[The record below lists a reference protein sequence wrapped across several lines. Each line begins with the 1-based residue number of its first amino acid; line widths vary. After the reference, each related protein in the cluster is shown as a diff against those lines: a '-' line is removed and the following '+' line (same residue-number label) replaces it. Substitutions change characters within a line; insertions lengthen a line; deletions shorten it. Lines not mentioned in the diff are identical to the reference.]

1 MLVRLGVVACL
12 FWLHFAYATTLKII
26 NIVPFGSSSVKI
38 LFNQEV
44 KKFKEVSLKNFKSY
58 LELEAILTIPKKHYQ
73 FSKQSSITIAQFSPK
88 LARVVISHAP
98 KMTYEVKILKD
109 KLYVSIVEKKPLV
122 RHQMAPKPPKHHA
135 LKHPTPKPAPK
146 SIKKEAKEKT
156 PIKHAHSKHAHSP
169 LNERSAKKEIPKKE
183 IPKKEILKKEILK
196 KEILKKEIPKKEIL
210 KKEIPKKE
218 ILKKEIPK
226 KEIPKKEILKK
237 EILKKEILKKE
248 ILKKEIPKKEIL
260 KKEIPKKEI
269 LKKEIPKKEI
279 PKKEILKKEIPKKEI
294 LKKEILKKEILKKEI
309 PKKEIL
315 KKEIPKKEAENESK
329 NQVFIAEKN
338 DTFIKTKRKKHK
350 KIVLDAGHGGKD
362 CGAMSANLVCEKDI
376 VLEVVKFLHKELKKR
391 GYSVLLTRDKDIYID
406 LVGRTELANRKSADL
421 FISVHANS
429 IPKHSTSNAHG
440 IETYFLSTAR
450 SERARKVAEQENKDD
465 VNLMDYFS
473 KSLLLNSLNT
483 QRLIV
488 SNKLAIDVQYGMLQ
502 SIRKNYPD
510 VVDGGVREGP
520 FWVLAGALMPSI
532 LIEIGYNSH
541 AIESKRIQSK
551 PYQKILAKG
560 IADGIDSFFS
570 KND

>member
-12 FWLHFAYATTLKII
+12 LWLHFACATTLKIT
-26 NIVPFGSSSVKI
+26 NIVPFGSSSVRI
-38 LFNQEV
+38 VFNQEV
-44 KKFKEVSLKNFKSY
+44 KKFKEVPLKNFKSY
-58 LELEAILTIPKKHYQ
+58 LELEAVLTIPKKHYQ
-73 FSKQSSITIAQFSPK
+73 FSKQSFITIAQFSPK
-88 LARVVISHAP
+88 LVRVVIGYAP
-98 KMTYEVKILKD
+98 KMTYEIKTLKD
-109 KLYVSIVEKKPLV
+109 KLYVSIVEKKPLI
-122 RHQMAPKPPKHHA
+122 RHQMVLKPPKHHA
-135 LKHPTPKPAPK
+135 LKHHALKHQTPKPAPK
-146 SIKKEAKEKT
+146 SIKKETKEKT
-156 PIKHAHSKHAHSP
+156 PIKHARSKHAHSP

-183 IPKKEILKKEILK
+183 
-196 KEILKKEIPKKEIL
+196 
-210 KKEIPKKE
+210 
-218 ILKKEIPK
+218 
-226 KEIPKKEILKK
+226 
-237 EILKKEILKKE
+237 
-248 ILKKEIPKKEIL
+248 
-260 KKEIPKKEI
+260 
-269 LKKEIPKKEI
+269 
-279 PKKEILKKEIPKKEI
+279 
-294 LKKEILKKEILKKEI
+294 
-309 PKKEIL
+309 
-315 KKEIPKKEAENESK
+315 AENESK
-329 NQVFIAEKN
+329 NPIFIAEKN

-406 LVGRTELANRKSADL
+406 LVARTELANRKSADL

-502 SIRKNYPD
+502 SVRKNYPD

>member
-44 KKFKEVSLKNFKSY
+44 KKFKEVPLKNFKSY

-73 FSKQSSITIAQFSPK
+73 FSKQSFITIAQFSPK
-88 LARVVISHAP
+88 LARVVIGYAP

-109 KLYVSIVEKKPLV
+109 KLYVSIVEKKPLI
-122 RHQMAPKPPKHHA
+122 RHQMALKPPKHHA
-135 LKHPTPKPAPK
+135 LKHQTPKPTPKP
-146 SIKKEAKEKT
+146 IKKEAKKSKETKKKT

-183 IPKKEILKKEILK
+183 
-196 KEILKKEIPKKEIL
+196 
-210 KKEIPKKE
+210 
-218 ILKKEIPK
+218 
-226 KEIPKKEILKK
+226 
-237 EILKKEILKKE
+237 
-248 ILKKEIPKKEIL
+248 
-260 KKEIPKKEI
+260 
-269 LKKEIPKKEI
+269 
-279 PKKEILKKEIPKKEI
+279 
-294 LKKEILKKEILKKEI
+294 
-309 PKKEIL
+309 
-315 KKEIPKKEAENESK
+315 AENESK
-329 NQVFIAEKN
+329 NPIFIAEKN
-338 DTFIKTKRKKHK
+338 DTFIKTKHKKHK

-406 LVGRTELANRKSADL
+406 LVARTELANKKSADL

-502 SIRKNYPD
+502 SVRKNYPD

>member
-12 FWLHFAYATTLKII
+12 FWLHYAYATTLKIT
-26 NIVPFGSSSVKI
+26 NIVPFGSSSVKMV
-38 LFNQEV
+38 FNQEV

-73 FSKQSSITIAQFSPK
+73 FSKQSFITIAQFSPK
-88 LARVVISHAP
+88 LARVVIGYAP

-109 KLYVSIVEKKPLV
+109 KLYVSIVEKKPLI
-122 RHQMAPKPPKHHA
+122 RHQMVLKPPKHHA
-135 LKHPTPKPAPK
+135 LKHTTPKPAPK
-146 SIKKEAKEKT
+146 PIKKEAKKSQEAKEKT
-156 PIKHAHSKHAHSP
+156 PIKHARSKHAHSP
-169 LNERSAKKEIPKKE
+169 LNERSA
-183 IPKKEILKKEILK
+183 
-196 KEILKKEIPKKEIL
+196 
-210 KKEIPKKE
+210 
-218 ILKKEIPK
+218 
-226 KEIPKKEILKK
+226 
-237 EILKKEILKKE
+237 
-248 ILKKEIPKKEIL
+248 
-260 KKEIPKKEI
+260 
-269 LKKEIPKKEI
+269 
-279 PKKEILKKEIPKKEI
+279 
-294 LKKEILKKEILKKEI
+294 
-309 PKKEIL
+309 

-406 LVGRTELANRKSADL
+406 LVARTELANKKSADL

-429 IPKHSTSNAHG
+429 IPKRSTSNAHG

-502 SIRKNYPD
+502 SVRKNYPD

>member
-38 LFNQEV
+38 SFNQEI

-88 LARVVISHAP
+88 LARVVISHAS

-109 KLYVSIVEKKPLV
+109 KLYVSIVEKKPLS
-122 RHQMAPKPPKHHA
+122 RHQMAPKPPKHQTPKHHA

-146 SIKKEAKEKT
+146 SIKKEAKEIKEKT
-156 PIKHAHSKHAHSP
+156 PIKHARSKHVHSQW
-169 LNERSAKKEIPKKE
+169 NERSAKKEIPKKE
-183 IPKKEILKKEILK
+183 IPKKE
-196 KEILKKEIPKKEIL
+196 
-210 KKEIPKKE
+210 
-218 ILKKEIPK
+218 
-226 KEIPKKEILKK
+226 
-237 EILKKEILKKE
+237 
-248 ILKKEIPKKEIL
+248 
-260 KKEIPKKEI
+260 
-269 LKKEIPKKEI
+269 
-279 PKKEILKKEIPKKEI
+279 
-294 LKKEILKKEILKKEI
+294 
-309 PKKEIL
+309 
-315 KKEIPKKEAENESK
+315 AENEGK

-338 DTFIKTKRKKHK
+338 DAFIKNKHKKHK

-406 LVGRTELANRKSADL
+406 LVARTELANKKSADL

-429 IPKHSTSNAHG
+429 IPKRSTSNAHG

-450 SERARKVAEQENKDD
+450 SERARKVAEQENKDN

>member
-12 FWLHFAYATTLKII
+12 FWLHFAYATTLKIT

-38 LFNQEV
+38 SFNQEI

-109 KLYVSIVEKKPLV
+109 KLYVSIVEKKPLT
-122 RHQMAPKPPKHHA
+122 RHQMAPKPPKHRT

-146 SIKKEAKEKT
+146 SIKKEAKEIKEKT
-156 PIKHAHSKHAHSP
+156 PTKHARSKHAHSP
-169 LNERSAKKEIPKKE
+169 LNERNA
-183 IPKKEILKKEILK
+183 
-196 KEILKKEIPKKEIL
+196 
-210 KKEIPKKE
+210 
-218 ILKKEIPK
+218 
-226 KEIPKKEILKK
+226 
-237 EILKKEILKKE
+237 
-248 ILKKEIPKKEIL
+248 
-260 KKEIPKKEI
+260 
-269 LKKEIPKKEI
+269 
-279 PKKEILKKEIPKKEI
+279 
-294 LKKEILKKEILKKEI
+294 
-309 PKKEIL
+309 

-362 CGAMSANLVCEKDI
+362 CGAMSANSVCEKDI

-406 LVGRTELANRKSADL
+406 LVARTELANKKSADL

-429 IPKHSTSNAHG
+429 IPKRSTSNAHG

>member
-12 FWLHFAYATTLKII
+12 LWLHFACATTLKIT

-122 RHQMAPKPPKHHA
+122 RHQMAPKPPKHQA
-135 LKHPTPKPAPK
+135 PKPTPKP
-146 SIKKEAKEKT
+146 IKKETKEIKETKEKT
-156 PIKHAHSKHAHSP
+156 LTKHAYSKHAHSP
-169 LNERSAKKEIPKKE
+169 LNERSA
-183 IPKKEILKKEILK
+183 
-196 KEILKKEIPKKEIL
+196 
-210 KKEIPKKE
+210 
-218 ILKKEIPK
+218 
-226 KEIPKKEILKK
+226 
-237 EILKKEILKKE
+237 
-248 ILKKEIPKKEIL
+248 
-260 KKEIPKKEI
+260 
-269 LKKEIPKKEI
+269 
-279 PKKEILKKEIPKKEI
+279 
-294 LKKEILKKEILKKEI
+294 
-309 PKKEIL
+309 

-338 DTFIKTKRKKHK
+338 DAFSKTKRKKHK

-376 VLEVVKFLHKELKKR
+376 VLEVVKFLYKELKKR

-406 LVGRTELANRKSADL
+406 LVARTELANKKSADL

-429 IPKHSTSNAHG
+429 IPKRSTSNAHG

>member
-12 FWLHFAYATTLKII
+12 FWLHFAYATTLKIT

-38 LFNQEV
+38 LFNQEI
-44 KKFKEVSLKNFKSY
+44 KKFKEVPLKNFKSY
-58 LELEAILTIPKKHYQ
+58 LELEAVLTIPKKHYQ

-88 LARVVISHAP
+88 LARVVIGYAP
-98 KMTYEVKILKD
+98 KMTYEIKILKD
-109 KLYVSIVEKKPLV
+109 KLYISIVEKKPLI
-122 RHQMAPKPPKHHA
+122 RHQIAPKPPKHHA
-135 LKHPTPKPAPK
+135 LKHQTPKPALKP
-146 SIKKEAKEKT
+146 IKKEAKEVKEKT
-156 PIKHAHSKHAHSP
+156 PTKHVHSKHAHSP
-169 LNERSAKKEIPKKE
+169 LNERNA
-183 IPKKEILKKEILK
+183 
-196 KEILKKEIPKKEIL
+196 
-210 KKEIPKKE
+210 
-218 ILKKEIPK
+218 
-226 KEIPKKEILKK
+226 
-237 EILKKEILKKE
+237 
-248 ILKKEIPKKEIL
+248 
-260 KKEIPKKEI
+260 
-269 LKKEIPKKEI
+269 
-279 PKKEILKKEIPKKEI
+279 
-294 LKKEILKKEILKKEI
+294 
-309 PKKEIL
+309 
-315 KKEIPKKEAENESK
+315 KKEIPKKEAENENK
-329 NQVFIAEKN
+329 NSIFIAEKN

-406 LVGRTELANRKSADL
+406 LVARTELANKKSADL

>member
-12 FWLHFAYATTLKII
+12 LWLHFACATTLKIT
-26 NIVPFGSSSVKI
+26 NIVPFGSSSVKMV
-38 LFNQEV
+38 FNQEI

-58 LELEAILTIPKKHYQ
+58 LELEAVLTIPKKHYQ
-73 FSKQSSITIAQFSPK
+73 FSKQSFITIAQFSPK
-88 LARVVISHAP
+88 LARVVIGYAP
-98 KMTYEVKILKD
+98 KMTYEIKILKD
-109 KLYVSIVEKKPLV
+109 KLYVSIVEKKPLI
-122 RHQMAPKPPKHHA
+122 RHQMVLKPPKHHA
-135 LKHPTPKPAPK
+135 LKHITPKPTPKP
-146 SIKKEAKEKT
+146 IKKEAKKSKDTKEKT
-156 PIKHAHSKHAHSP
+156 PIKHARSKHAHSP
-169 LNERSAKKEIPKKE
+169 LNERSA
-183 IPKKEILKKEILK
+183 
-196 KEILKKEIPKKEIL
+196 
-210 KKEIPKKE
+210 
-218 ILKKEIPK
+218 
-226 KEIPKKEILKK
+226 
-237 EILKKEILKKE
+237 
-248 ILKKEIPKKEIL
+248 
-260 KKEIPKKEI
+260 
-269 LKKEIPKKEI
+269 
-279 PKKEILKKEIPKKEI
+279 
-294 LKKEILKKEILKKEI
+294 
-309 PKKEIL
+309 

-338 DTFIKTKRKKHK
+338 DTLIKTKRKKHK

-406 LVGRTELANRKSADL
+406 LVARTELANKKSADL

-541 AIESKRIQSK
+541 AIESRRIQSK

>member
-12 FWLHFAYATTLKII
+12 FWLHYAYATTLKIT
-26 NIVPFGSSSVKI
+26 NIVPFGSSSVKMV
-38 LFNQEV
+38 FNQEV

-73 FSKQSSITIAQFSPK
+73 FSKQSFITIAQFSPK
-88 LARVVISHAP
+88 LARVVIGYAP

-109 KLYVSIVEKKPLV
+109 KLYVSIVEKKPLI
-122 RHQMAPKPPKHHA
+122 RHQMVLKPPKHHA
-135 LKHPTPKPAPK
+135 LKHQTPKPTPKP
-146 SIKKEAKEKT
+146 IKKEAKKTKEKT
-156 PIKHAHSKHAHSP
+156 PTKHAHSKHAHSP

-183 IPKKEILKKEILK
+183 IPKKEI
-196 KEILKKEIPKKEIL
+196 
-210 KKEIPKKE
+210 
-218 ILKKEIPK
+218 PK
-226 KEIPKKEILKK
+226 KEIP
-237 EILKKEILKKE
+237 
-248 ILKKEIPKKEIL
+248 
-260 KKEIPKKEI
+260 
-269 LKKEIPKKEI
+269 
-279 PKKEILKKEIPKKEI
+279 
-294 LKKEILKKEILKKEI
+294 
-309 PKKEIL
+309 

-329 NQVFIAEKN
+329 NQIFIAEKN
-338 DTFIKTKRKKHK
+338 DTWIKTKRKKHK

-362 CGAMSANLVCEKDI
+362 CGAMSTNLVCEKDI

-406 LVGRTELANRKSADL
+406 LVARTELANKKGADL

-429 IPKHSTSNAHG
+429 IPKRSTSNAHG

-473 KSLLLNSLNT
+473 KSLFLNSLNT

-502 SIRKNYPD
+502 SVRKNYPD

>member
-1 MLVRLGVVACL
+1 M
-12 FWLHFAYATTLKII
+12 HFACATTLKII

-38 LFNQEV
+38 SFNQEI

-109 KLYVSIVEKKPLV
+109 KLYVSIVEKKPLI
-122 RHQMAPKPPKHHA
+122 RHQMAPKPPKHRTLKHQTPHHA
-135 LKHPTPKPAPK
+135 LKHQTPKPAPK
-146 SIKKEAKEKT
+146 SIKKEVKEVKEKT
-156 PIKHAHSKHAHSP
+156 PTKHAHSKHTHSQW
-169 LNERSAKKEIPKKE
+169 NERSAKKEIPKKE
-183 IPKKEILKKEILK
+183 IPKKE
-196 KEILKKEIPKKEIL
+196 
-210 KKEIPKKE
+210 
-218 ILKKEIPK
+218 
-226 KEIPKKEILKK
+226 
-237 EILKKEILKKE
+237 
-248 ILKKEIPKKEIL
+248 
-260 KKEIPKKEI
+260 
-269 LKKEIPKKEI
+269 
-279 PKKEILKKEIPKKEI
+279 
-294 LKKEILKKEILKKEI
+294 
-309 PKKEIL
+309 
-315 KKEIPKKEAENESK
+315 AENEGK

-338 DTFIKTKRKKHK
+338 DAFIKNKRKKHK

-406 LVGRTELANRKSADL
+406 LVARTELANKKSADL

-429 IPKHSTSNAHG
+429 IPKRSTSNAHG

>member
-38 LFNQEV
+38 SFNQEI

-109 KLYVSIVEKKPLV
+109 KLYVSIVEKKPLT
-122 RHQMAPKPPKHHA
+122 RHQMVPKPPKHRT

-146 SIKKEAKEKT
+146 SIKKEAKEIKEKT
-156 PIKHAHSKHAHSP
+156 PTKHARSRHTHSQ
-169 LNERSAKKEIPKKE
+169 LNERSTKKEIPKKE
-183 IPKKEILKKEILK
+183 IPKKEI
-196 KEILKKEIPKKEIL
+196 P
-210 KKEIPKKE
+210 
-218 ILKKEIPK
+218 
-226 KEIPKKEILKK
+226 
-237 EILKKEILKKE
+237 
-248 ILKKEIPKKEIL
+248 
-260 KKEIPKKEI
+260 
-269 LKKEIPKKEI
+269 
-279 PKKEILKKEIPKKEI
+279 
-294 LKKEILKKEILKKEI
+294 
-309 PKKEIL
+309 

-338 DTFIKTKRKKHK
+338 DSFIKTKRKKHK

-406 LVGRTELANRKSADL
+406 LVARTELANKKSADL

-429 IPKHSTSNAHG
+429 IPKRSTSNAHG

-450 SERARKVAEQENKDD
+450 SERARKVAEQENKDN

-502 SIRKNYPD
+502 SVRKNYPD

-541 AIESKRIQSK
+541 VIESKRIQSK

>member
-98 KMTYEVKILKD
+98 KMTYEIKILKD

-135 LKHPTPKPAPK
+135 LKHQTPKPAPK

-156 PIKHAHSKHAHSP
+156 LIKHAHSKHAHSP

-183 IPKKEILKKEILK
+183 IPKKE
-196 KEILKKEIPKKEIL
+196 
-210 KKEIPKKE
+210 
-218 ILKKEIPK
+218 
-226 KEIPKKEILKK
+226 
-237 EILKKEILKKE
+237 
-248 ILKKEIPKKEIL
+248 
-260 KKEIPKKEI
+260 
-269 LKKEIPKKEI
+269 
-279 PKKEILKKEIPKKEI
+279 
-294 LKKEILKKEILKKEI
+294 
-309 PKKEIL
+309 
-315 KKEIPKKEAENESK
+315 AENESK

-338 DTFIKTKRKKHK
+338 DAFSKTKRKKHK

-406 LVGRTELANRKSADL
+406 LVGRTELANKKSADL

-429 IPKHSTSNAHG
+429 IPKRSTSNAHG

>member
-38 LFNQEV
+38 LFNQEI
-44 KKFKEVSLKNFKSY
+44 KKFKEVPLKNFKSY
-58 LELEAILTIPKKHYQ
+58 LELEAVLTIPKKHYQ
-73 FSKQSSITIAQFSPK
+73 FSKQSFITIAQFSPK
-88 LARVVISHAP
+88 LVRVVIGYAP
-98 KMTYEVKILKD
+98 KMTYEIKILKD
-109 KLYVSIVEKKPLV
+109 KLYISIVEKKPLI
-122 RHQMAPKPPKHHA
+122 RHQMTPKPPKHHA
-135 LKHPTPKPAPK
+135 LKHTTPKPTPKP
-146 SIKKEAKEKT
+146 IKKEAKEKT

-183 IPKKEILKKEILK
+183 IPKKEI
-196 KEILKKEIPKKEIL
+196 P
-210 KKEIPKKE
+210 
-218 ILKKEIPK
+218 
-226 KEIPKKEILKK
+226 
-237 EILKKEILKKE
+237 
-248 ILKKEIPKKEIL
+248 
-260 KKEIPKKEI
+260 
-269 LKKEIPKKEI
+269 
-279 PKKEILKKEIPKKEI
+279 
-294 LKKEILKKEILKKEI
+294 
-309 PKKEIL
+309 

-338 DTFIKTKRKKHK
+338 DTSIKTKRKKHK

-406 LVGRTELANRKSADL
+406 LVGRTELANKKGADL

-502 SIRKNYPD
+502 SVRKNYPD

>member
-38 LFNQEV
+38 SFNQEI

-109 KLYVSIVEKKPLV
+109 KLYVSIVEKKPLTK
-122 RHQMAPKPPKHHA
+122 HQMVPKPPKHHV

-146 SIKKEAKEKT
+146 SIKKEAKEIKEKT
-156 PIKHAHSKHAHSP
+156 PTKHARSKHTHSQ
-169 LNERSAKKEIPKKE
+169 LNERSAKKEIPKKG
-183 IPKKEILKKEILK
+183 
-196 KEILKKEIPKKEIL
+196 
-210 KKEIPKKE
+210 
-218 ILKKEIPK
+218 
-226 KEIPKKEILKK
+226 
-237 EILKKEILKKE
+237 
-248 ILKKEIPKKEIL
+248 
-260 KKEIPKKEI
+260 
-269 LKKEIPKKEI
+269 
-279 PKKEILKKEIPKKEI
+279 
-294 LKKEILKKEILKKEI
+294 
-309 PKKEIL
+309 
-315 KKEIPKKEAENESK
+315 AENEGK

-338 DTFIKTKRKKHK
+338 DAFIKNKRKKHK

-406 LVGRTELANRKSADL
+406 LVARTELANKKSADL

-429 IPKHSTSNAHG
+429 IPKRSTSNAHG

-450 SERARKVAEQENKDD
+450 SERARKVAEQENKDN

>member
-12 FWLHFAYATTLKII
+12 FWLHFAYATTLKIT

-38 LFNQEV
+38 LFNQEI
-44 KKFKEVSLKNFKSY
+44 KKFKEVPLKNFKSY
-58 LELEAILTIPKKHYQ
+58 LELEAVLTIPKKHYQ
-73 FSKQSSITIAQFSPK
+73 FSKQSFITIAQFSPK
-88 LARVVISHAP
+88 LARVVIGYAP
-98 KMTYEVKILKD
+98 KMTYEIKILKD
-109 KLYVSIVEKKPLV
+109 KLYVSIVEKKPLA
-122 RHQMAPKPPKHHA
+122 RHQMVLKPPKHHA
-135 LKHPTPKPAPK
+135 LKHTTPKPTPKP
-146 SIKKEAKEKT
+146 IKKEAKKSKETKEKT
-156 PIKHAHSKHAHSP
+156 PTKHARSKHAHSP
-169 LNERSAKKEIPKKE
+169 LNERSAKKEIP
-183 IPKKEILKKEILK
+183 
-196 KEILKKEIPKKEIL
+196 
-210 KKEIPKKE
+210 
-218 ILKKEIPK
+218 
-226 KEIPKKEILKK
+226 
-237 EILKKEILKKE
+237 
-248 ILKKEIPKKEIL
+248 
-260 KKEIPKKEI
+260 
-269 LKKEIPKKEI
+269 
-279 PKKEILKKEIPKKEI
+279 
-294 LKKEILKKEILKKEI
+294 
-309 PKKEIL
+309 

-391 GYSVLLTRDKDIYID
+391 GYSVLLTRDKDVYID
-406 LVGRTELANRKSADL
+406 LVARTELANRKSADL

-502 SIRKNYPD
+502 SVRKNYPD

>member
-38 LFNQEV
+38 SFNQEI

-73 FSKQSSITIAQFSPK
+73 FSKQSSITIAQFNPK

-109 KLYVSIVEKKPLV
+109 KLYVSIVEKKPLT

-146 SIKKEAKEKT
+146 SIKKEAKEIKEKT
-156 PIKHAHSKHAHSP
+156 PTKHARSKHTHSQ
-169 LNERSAKKEIPKKE
+169 LNERSA
-183 IPKKEILKKEILK
+183 
-196 KEILKKEIPKKEIL
+196 
-210 KKEIPKKE
+210 
-218 ILKKEIPK
+218 
-226 KEIPKKEILKK
+226 
-237 EILKKEILKKE
+237 
-248 ILKKEIPKKEIL
+248 
-260 KKEIPKKEI
+260 
-269 LKKEIPKKEI
+269 
-279 PKKEILKKEIPKKEI
+279 
-294 LKKEILKKEILKKEI
+294 
-309 PKKEIL
+309 

-406 LVGRTELANRKSADL
+406 LVARTELANKKSADL

-429 IPKHSTSNAHG
+429 IPKRSISNAHG

-450 SERARKVAEQENKDD
+450 SERARKVAEQENKDN

>member
-1 MLVRLGVVACL
+1 M
-12 FWLHFAYATTLKII
+12 HFAYATTLKII

-73 FSKQSSITIAQFSPK
+73 FSKQSSITIAQFSPR
-88 LARVVISHAP
+88 LARVVISHTP
-98 KMTYEVKILKD
+98 KMTYEVKVLKD
-109 KLYVSIVEKKPLV
+109 KLYVSIVEKKPLI
-122 RHQMAPKPPKHHA
+122 RHQMAPKTPKHHA

-156 PIKHAHSKHAHSP
+156 PTKHVRSKHAHSP
-169 LNERSAKKEIPKKE
+169 LNERSAKKEI
-183 IPKKEILKKEILK
+183 L
-196 KEILKKEIPKKEIL
+196 
-210 KKEIPKKE
+210 
-218 ILKKEIPK
+218 
-226 KEIPKKEILKK
+226 
-237 EILKKEILKKE
+237 
-248 ILKKEIPKKEIL
+248 
-260 KKEIPKKEI
+260 
-269 LKKEIPKKEI
+269 
-279 PKKEILKKEIPKKEI
+279 
-294 LKKEILKKEILKKEI
+294 
-309 PKKEIL
+309 
-315 KKEIPKKEAENESK
+315 KKEAENESK

-338 DTFIKTKRKKHK
+338 DAFIKTKHKKHK

-362 CGAMSANLVCEKDI
+362 CGAMSTNLVCEKDI

-406 LVGRTELANRKSADL
+406 LVARTELANRKSADL

>member
-12 FWLHFAYATTLKII
+12 FWLHYAYATTLKIT

-44 KKFKEVSLKNFKSY
+44 KKFKEVPLKNFKSY
-58 LELEAILTIPKKHYQ
+58 LELEAVLTIPKKHYQ
-73 FSKQSSITIAQFSPK
+73 FSKQSFITIAQFSPK
-88 LARVVISHAP
+88 LARVVIGYDP
-98 KMTYEVKILKD
+98 KMTYEIKILKN
-109 KLYVSIVEKKPLV
+109 KLYVSIMEKKPLI
-122 RHQMAPKPPKHHA
+122 RHQITPKPPKHHA
-135 LKHPTPKPAPK
+135 LKHTTPKPAPK
-146 SIKKEAKEKT
+146 PIKKEAKKSKDTKEKT
-156 PIKHAHSKHAHSP
+156 PTKHARSKHAHSP

-183 IPKKEILKKEILK
+183 IPKKEI
-196 KEILKKEIPKKEIL
+196 P
-210 KKEIPKKE
+210 
-218 ILKKEIPK
+218 KKEIPK
-226 KEIPKKEILKK
+226 KEIP
-237 EILKKEILKKE
+237 
-248 ILKKEIPKKEIL
+248 
-260 KKEIPKKEI
+260 
-269 LKKEIPKKEI
+269 
-279 PKKEILKKEIPKKEI
+279 
-294 LKKEILKKEILKKEI
+294 
-309 PKKEIL
+309 

-329 NQVFIAEKN
+329 NQIFIAEKN
-338 DTFIKTKRKKHK
+338 DTWIKTKRKKHK

-406 LVGRTELANRKSADL
+406 LVARTELANKKSADL

-473 KSLLLNSLNT
+473 KSLFLNSLNT

-502 SIRKNYPD
+502 SVRKNYPD

>member
-1 MLVRLGVVACL
+1 M
-12 FWLHFAYATTLKII
+12 HFAYATTLKII

-38 LFNQEV
+38 SFNQEI

-98 KMTYEVKILKD
+98 KMIYEVKILKD
-109 KLYVSIVEKKPLV
+109 KLYVSIVEKKPLS

-146 SIKKEAKEKT
+146 SIKKEAKEVKEKT
-156 PIKHAHSKHAHSP
+156 PTKHARSKHAHSQ
-169 LNERSAKKEIPKKE
+169 LNERSA
-183 IPKKEILKKEILK
+183 
-196 KEILKKEIPKKEIL
+196 
-210 KKEIPKKE
+210 
-218 ILKKEIPK
+218 
-226 KEIPKKEILKK
+226 
-237 EILKKEILKKE
+237 
-248 ILKKEIPKKEIL
+248 
-260 KKEIPKKEI
+260 
-269 LKKEIPKKEI
+269 
-279 PKKEILKKEIPKKEI
+279 
-294 LKKEILKKEILKKEI
+294 
-309 PKKEIL
+309 

-338 DTFIKTKRKKHK
+338 DAFIKTKRKKHK

-391 GYSVLLTRDKDIYID
+391 GYSVLLTRDKDIYVD
-406 LVGRTELANRKSADL
+406 LVARTELANKKSADL

-429 IPKHSTSNAHG
+429 IPKRSTSNAHG

-450 SERARKVAEQENKDD
+450 SERARKVAEQENKDN

-502 SIRKNYPD
+502 SVRKNYPD

>member
-12 FWLHFAYATTLKII
+12 FWLHFAYATTLKIT

-38 LFNQEV
+38 LFNQEI
-44 KKFKEVSLKNFKSY
+44 KKFKEVPLKNFKSY
-58 LELEAILTIPKKHYQ
+58 LELEAVLTIPKKHYQ
-73 FSKQSSITIAQFSPK
+73 FSKQSFITIVQFSPK

-122 RHQMAPKPPKHHA
+122 RHQMASKPPKHHV
-135 LKHPTPKPAPK
+135 LKHQAPKTTPKP
-146 SIKKEAKEKT
+146 IKKETKEKT
-156 PIKHAHSKHAHSP
+156 PTKHARSKHVHSP
-169 LNERSAKKEIPKKE
+169 LNERSA
-183 IPKKEILKKEILK
+183 
-196 KEILKKEIPKKEIL
+196 
-210 KKEIPKKE
+210 
-218 ILKKEIPK
+218 
-226 KEIPKKEILKK
+226 
-237 EILKKEILKKE
+237 
-248 ILKKEIPKKEIL
+248 
-260 KKEIPKKEI
+260 
-269 LKKEIPKKEI
+269 
-279 PKKEILKKEIPKKEI
+279 
-294 LKKEILKKEILKKEI
+294 
-309 PKKEIL
+309 

-338 DTFIKTKRKKHK
+338 DTLIKTKHKKHK

-391 GYSVLLTRDKDIYID
+391 DYSVLLTRDKDIYID
-406 LVGRTELANRKSADL
+406 LVARTELANRKSADL

>member
-12 FWLHFAYATTLKII
+12 FWLHFAYATTLKIT
-26 NIVPFGSSSVKI
+26 NIVPFGSSSVKMV
-38 LFNQEV
+38 FNQEI
-44 KKFKEVSLKNFKSY
+44 KKFKEVPLKNFKSY

-73 FSKQSSITIAQFSPK
+73 FSKQSFITIAQFSPK
-88 LARVVISHAP
+88 LVRVVIGYAP
-98 KMTYEVKILKD
+98 KMTYEIKILKN
-109 KLYVSIVEKKPLV
+109 KLYVSIVEKKPLI
-122 RHQMAPKPPKHHA
+122 RHQMTPKPPKHHA
-135 LKHPTPKPAPK
+135 LKHTTPKPAPK
-146 SIKKEAKEKT
+146 PIKKETKKSKEAKEKT
-156 PIKHAHSKHAHSP
+156 PTKHAHSKHAHSP
-169 LNERSAKKEIPKKE
+169 LNERNA
-183 IPKKEILKKEILK
+183 
-196 KEILKKEIPKKEIL
+196 
-210 KKEIPKKE
+210 
-218 ILKKEIPK
+218 
-226 KEIPKKEILKK
+226 
-237 EILKKEILKKE
+237 
-248 ILKKEIPKKEIL
+248 
-260 KKEIPKKEI
+260 
-269 LKKEIPKKEI
+269 
-279 PKKEILKKEIPKKEI
+279 
-294 LKKEILKKEILKKEI
+294 
-309 PKKEIL
+309 

-391 GYSVLLTRDKDIYID
+391 DYSVLLTRDKDIYID
-406 LVGRTELANRKSADL
+406 LVARTELANKKGADL

-429 IPKHSTSNAHG
+429 IPKRSTSNAHG

-450 SERARKVAEQENKDD
+450 SERARKVAEQENKDN

-473 KSLLLNSLNT
+473 KSLFLNSLNT

-502 SIRKNYPD
+502 SVRKNYPD

>member
-1 MLVRLGVVACL
+1 M
-12 FWLHFAYATTLKII
+12 HFAYATTLKIT

-109 KLYVSIVEKKPLV
+109 KLYVSIVEKKPLS
-122 RHQMAPKPPKHHA
+122 RHQMVPKPPKHHA

-146 SIKKEAKEKT
+146 SIKKEAKEAKEKT
-156 PIKHAHSKHAHSP
+156 PTKHARSKHTHSQ
-169 LNERSAKKEIPKKE
+169 LNERSA
-183 IPKKEILKKEILK
+183 
-196 KEILKKEIPKKEIL
+196 
-210 KKEIPKKE
+210 
-218 ILKKEIPK
+218 
-226 KEIPKKEILKK
+226 
-237 EILKKEILKKE
+237 
-248 ILKKEIPKKEIL
+248 
-260 KKEIPKKEI
+260 
-269 LKKEIPKKEI
+269 
-279 PKKEILKKEIPKKEI
+279 
-294 LKKEILKKEILKKEI
+294 
-309 PKKEIL
+309 

-338 DTFIKTKRKKHK
+338 DAFIKTKRKKHK

-406 LVGRTELANRKSADL
+406 LVARTELANKKSADL

-429 IPKHSTSNAHG
+429 IPKRSTSNAHG

-450 SERARKVAEQENKDD
+450 SERARKVAEQENKDN

-502 SIRKNYPD
+502 SVRKNYPD

>member
-1 MLVRLGVVACL
+1 M
-12 FWLHFAYATTLKII
+12 HFAYATTLKII

-44 KKFKEVSLKNFKSY
+44 KKFKEVPLKNFKSY
-58 LELEAILTIPKKHYQ
+58 LELEAVLTIPKKHYQ
-73 FSKQSSITIAQFSPK
+73 FSKQSFITIAQFSPK
-88 LARVVISHAP
+88 LARVVIGYAP
-98 KMTYEVKILKD
+98 KMTYEVKILKN
-109 KLYVSIVEKKPLV
+109 KLYVSIVEKKPLI
-122 RHQMAPKPPKHHA
+122 RHQIALKPPKHHA
-135 LKHPTPKPAPK
+135 LKHQTPKPTPKP
-146 SIKKEAKEKT
+146 IKKEIKEKT
-156 PIKHAHSKHAHSP
+156 TKHAHSKPTHSP
-169 LNERSAKKEIPKKE
+169 LNERSA
-183 IPKKEILKKEILK
+183 
-196 KEILKKEIPKKEIL
+196 
-210 KKEIPKKE
+210 
-218 ILKKEIPK
+218 
-226 KEIPKKEILKK
+226 
-237 EILKKEILKKE
+237 
-248 ILKKEIPKKEIL
+248 
-260 KKEIPKKEI
+260 
-269 LKKEIPKKEI
+269 
-279 PKKEILKKEIPKKEI
+279 
-294 LKKEILKKEILKKEI
+294 
-309 PKKEIL
+309 

-391 GYSVLLTRDKDIYID
+391 GYSVLLTRDKDTYID
-406 LVGRTELANRKSADL
+406 LVGRTELANKKGANL

-473 KSLLLNSLNT
+473 KSLFLNSLNT

>member
-1 MLVRLGVVACL
+1 M
-12 FWLHFAYATTLKII
+12 HFAYATTLKIT

-38 LFNQEV
+38 SFNQEV

-73 FSKQSSITIAQFSPK
+73 FSKQSFITIAQFSPK
-88 LARVVISHAP
+88 LVRVVISHAP

-109 KLYVSIVEKKPLV
+109 KLYVSIVEKKPLS

-146 SIKKEAKEKT
+146 SIKKEAKEAKEKT
-156 PIKHAHSKHAHSP
+156 PTKHARSKHAHSQ
-169 LNERSAKKEIPKKE
+169 LNERSA
-183 IPKKEILKKEILK
+183 
-196 KEILKKEIPKKEIL
+196 
-210 KKEIPKKE
+210 
-218 ILKKEIPK
+218 
-226 KEIPKKEILKK
+226 
-237 EILKKEILKKE
+237 
-248 ILKKEIPKKEIL
+248 
-260 KKEIPKKEI
+260 
-269 LKKEIPKKEI
+269 
-279 PKKEILKKEIPKKEI
+279 
-294 LKKEILKKEILKKEI
+294 
-309 PKKEIL
+309 

-406 LVGRTELANRKSADL
+406 LVARTELANKKSADL

-429 IPKHSTSNAHG
+429 IPKRSTSNAHG

-450 SERARKVAEQENKDD
+450 SERARKVAEQENKDN

>member
-12 FWLHFAYATTLKII
+12 FWLHYAYATTLKII
-26 NIVPFGSSSVKI
+26 NIVPFGSSSVKVV
-38 LFNQEV
+38 FNQEI
-44 KKFKEVSLKNFKSY
+44 KKFKEVPLKNFKSY
-58 LELEAILTIPKKHYQ
+58 LELEAVLTIPKKHYQ
-73 FSKQSSITIAQFSPK
+73 FSKQSFITIAQFSPK
-88 LARVVISHAP
+88 LARVVIGYAP
-98 KMTYEVKILKD
+98 KMTYEIKILKD
-109 KLYVSIVEKKPLV
+109 KLYVSIVEKKPLI
-122 RHQMAPKPPKHHA
+122 RHQMVLKPPKHHA
-135 LKHPTPKPAPK
+135 LKHQTPKPTPKP
-146 SIKKEAKEKT
+146 IKKEAKEAKEKT
-156 PIKHAHSKHAHSP
+156 PTKHARSKHTHSP

-183 IPKKEILKKEILK
+183 IPKKEI
-196 KEILKKEIPKKEIL
+196 P
-210 KKEIPKKE
+210 
-218 ILKKEIPK
+218 
-226 KEIPKKEILKK
+226 
-237 EILKKEILKKE
+237 
-248 ILKKEIPKKEIL
+248 
-260 KKEIPKKEI
+260 
-269 LKKEIPKKEI
+269 
-279 PKKEILKKEIPKKEI
+279 
-294 LKKEILKKEILKKEI
+294 
-309 PKKEIL
+309 

-376 VLEVVKFLHKELKKR
+376 VLEVVKFLYKELKKR

-406 LVGRTELANRKSADL
+406 LVARTELANKKSADL

-502 SIRKNYPD
+502 SVRKNYPD

>member
-38 LFNQEV
+38 SFNQEI

-73 FSKQSSITIAQFSPK
+73 FSKQSSITIVQFSPK
-88 LARVVISHAP
+88 LARVVIGYAP

-109 KLYVSIVEKKPLV
+109 KLYVSIMEKKPLAK
-122 RHQMAPKPPKHHA
+122 HQMAPKPPKHHA
-135 LKHPTPKPAPK
+135 LKHPTSKPAPK
-146 SIKKEAKEKT
+146 SIKKEAKEVKEKT
-156 PIKHAHSKHAHSP
+156 PTKHARSKHAHSQ
-169 LNERSAKKEIPKKE
+169 LNERSA
-183 IPKKEILKKEILK
+183 
-196 KEILKKEIPKKEIL
+196 
-210 KKEIPKKE
+210 
-218 ILKKEIPK
+218 
-226 KEIPKKEILKK
+226 
-237 EILKKEILKKE
+237 
-248 ILKKEIPKKEIL
+248 
-260 KKEIPKKEI
+260 
-269 LKKEIPKKEI
+269 
-279 PKKEILKKEIPKKEI
+279 
-294 LKKEILKKEILKKEI
+294 
-309 PKKEIL
+309 

-338 DTFIKTKRKKHK
+338 DASIKTKRKKHK

-406 LVGRTELANRKSADL
+406 LVARTELANKKSADL

-429 IPKHSTSNAHG
+429 IPKRSTSNAHG

-473 KSLLLNSLNT
+473 RSLLLNSLNT
-483 QRLIV
+483 QRLII

>member
-12 FWLHFAYATTLKII
+12 FWLHFACATTLKII

-38 LFNQEV
+38 SFNQEI

-109 KLYVSIVEKKPLV
+109 KLYVSIVEKKPLT
-122 RHQMAPKPPKHHA
+122 RHQMAPKPPKHRTLKHQTPHHA

-156 PIKHAHSKHAHSP
+156 PTKHVYSKHTHSQ
-169 LNERSAKKEIPKKE
+169 LNERSA
-183 IPKKEILKKEILK
+183 
-196 KEILKKEIPKKEIL
+196 
-210 KKEIPKKE
+210 
-218 ILKKEIPK
+218 
-226 KEIPKKEILKK
+226 
-237 EILKKEILKKE
+237 
-248 ILKKEIPKKEIL
+248 
-260 KKEIPKKEI
+260 
-269 LKKEIPKKEI
+269 
-279 PKKEILKKEIPKKEI
+279 
-294 LKKEILKKEILKKEI
+294 
-309 PKKEIL
+309 

-406 LVGRTELANRKSADL
+406 LVARTELANKKSADL

-429 IPKHSTSNAHG
+429 IPKRSTSNAHG

-450 SERARKVAEQENKDD
+450 SERARKVAEQENKDN

>member
-1 MLVRLGVVACL
+1 M
-12 FWLHFAYATTLKII
+12 HFAYATTLKII

-38 LFNQEV
+38 SFNQEI

-58 LELEAILTIPKKHYQ
+58 LELEAILTVPKKHYQ
-73 FSKQSSITIAQFSPK
+73 FSKQSFITIAQFSPK

-109 KLYVSIVEKKPLV
+109 KLYVSIVEKKPLI

-146 SIKKEAKEKT
+146 SIKKEAKEIKEKT
-156 PIKHAHSKHAHSP
+156 PTKHARSKHAHSQ
-169 LNERSAKKEIPKKE
+169 LNERSA
-183 IPKKEILKKEILK
+183 
-196 KEILKKEIPKKEIL
+196 
-210 KKEIPKKE
+210 
-218 ILKKEIPK
+218 
-226 KEIPKKEILKK
+226 
-237 EILKKEILKKE
+237 
-248 ILKKEIPKKEIL
+248 
-260 KKEIPKKEI
+260 
-269 LKKEIPKKEI
+269 
-279 PKKEILKKEIPKKEI
+279 
-294 LKKEILKKEILKKEI
+294 
-309 PKKEIL
+309 

-338 DTFIKTKRKKHK
+338 DAFIKTKRKKHK

-406 LVGRTELANRKSADL
+406 LVARTELANKKSADL

-429 IPKHSTSNAHG
+429 IPKRSTSNAHG

-450 SERARKVAEQENKDD
+450 SERARKVAEQENKDN

>member
-12 FWLHFAYATTLKII
+12 FWLHFACATTLKIT

-38 LFNQEV
+38 LFNQEI

-58 LELEAILTIPKKHYQ
+58 LELEAVLTIPKKHYQ
-73 FSKQSSITIAQFSPK
+73 FSKQSFITIAQFSPK
-88 LARVVISHAP
+88 LARVVISYAP

-109 KLYVSIVEKKPLV
+109 KLYVSIVEKKPLI
-122 RHQMAPKPPKHHA
+122 RHQMVLKPPKHHA
-135 LKHPTPKPAPK
+135 LKHTTLKPTPKP
-146 SIKKEAKEKT
+146 IKKEAKKSKETKEKT

-169 LNERSAKKEIPKKE
+169 LNERSAKKEI
-183 IPKKEILKKEILK
+183 
-196 KEILKKEIPKKEIL
+196 
-210 KKEIPKKE
+210 
-218 ILKKEIPK
+218 
-226 KEIPKKEILKK
+226 LKK

-248 ILKKEIPKKEIL
+248 IL
-260 KKEIPKKEI
+260 
-269 LKKEIPKKEI
+269 
-279 PKKEILKKEIPKKEI
+279 
-294 LKKEILKKEILKKEI
+294 
-309 PKKEIL
+309 
-315 KKEIPKKEAENESK
+315 KKEAENESK

-406 LVGRTELANRKSADL
+406 LVARTELANKKSADL

>member
-1 MLVRLGVVACL
+1 M
-12 FWLHFAYATTLKII
+12 HFAYATTLKII

-38 LFNQEV
+38 SFNQEI

-109 KLYVSIVEKKPLV
+109 KLYVSIVEKKPLS
-122 RHQMAPKPPKHHA
+122 RHQMVPKPPKHHA

-146 SIKKEAKEKT
+146 SIKKEAKEVKEKT
-156 PIKHAHSKHAHSP
+156 PTKHARSKHAHSQW
-169 LNERSAKKEIPKKE
+169 NERSAKKEIPKKE
-183 IPKKEILKKEILK
+183 IPKKEI
-196 KEILKKEIPKKEIL
+196 P
-210 KKEIPKKE
+210 
-218 ILKKEIPK
+218 
-226 KEIPKKEILKK
+226 
-237 EILKKEILKKE
+237 
-248 ILKKEIPKKEIL
+248 
-260 KKEIPKKEI
+260 
-269 LKKEIPKKEI
+269 
-279 PKKEILKKEIPKKEI
+279 
-294 LKKEILKKEILKKEI
+294 
-309 PKKEIL
+309 
-315 KKEIPKKEAENESK
+315 KKEIPKKEAENEGK

-338 DTFIKTKRKKHK
+338 DAFIKTKRKKHK

-406 LVGRTELANRKSADL
+406 LVARTELANKKSADL

-429 IPKHSTSNAHG
+429 IPKRSTSNAHG

-450 SERARKVAEQENKDD
+450 SERARKVAEQENKDN

-502 SIRKNYPD
+502 SVRKNYPD

-520 FWVLAGALMPSI
+520 FWVLVGALMPSI

>member
-12 FWLHFAYATTLKII
+12 LWLHFAYATTLKIT

-58 LELEAILTIPKKHYQ
+58 LELEAVLTIPKKHYQ

-109 KLYVSIVEKKPLV
+109 KLYVSIVEKKPLI

-183 IPKKEILKKEILK
+183 IL
-196 KEILKKEIPKKEIL
+196 
-210 KKEIPKKE
+210 
-218 ILKKEIPK
+218 
-226 KEIPKKEILKK
+226 
-237 EILKKEILKKE
+237 
-248 ILKKEIPKKEIL
+248 
-260 KKEIPKKEI
+260 
-269 LKKEIPKKEI
+269 
-279 PKKEILKKEIPKKEI
+279 
-294 LKKEILKKEILKKEI
+294 
-309 PKKEIL
+309 
-315 KKEIPKKEAENESK
+315 KKEAENESK
-329 NQVFIAEKN
+329 NPIFIADFIAEKN

-391 GYSVLLTRDKDIYID
+391 GYSVLLTRDKDVYID
-406 LVGRTELANRKSADL
+406 LVARTELANRKGADL

-429 IPKHSTSNAHG
+429 IPKRSTSNAHG

>member
-44 KKFKEVSLKNFKSY
+44 KKFKEVPLKNFKSY
-58 LELEAILTIPKKHYQ
+58 LELEAVLTIPKKHYQ
-73 FSKQSSITIAQFSPK
+73 FSKQSFITIAQFSPK
-88 LARVVISHAP
+88 LARVVIGYAP
-98 KMTYEVKILKD
+98 KMTYEVKILKN
-109 KLYVSIVEKKPLV
+109 KLYVSIVEKKPLI
-122 RHQMAPKPPKHHA
+122 RHQIALKPPKHHA
-135 LKHPTPKPAPK
+135 LKHTTPKPTPKP
-146 SIKKEAKEKT
+146 IKKEAKKSKETKEKT

-169 LNERSAKKEIPKKE
+169 LNERSA
-183 IPKKEILKKEILK
+183 
-196 KEILKKEIPKKEIL
+196 
-210 KKEIPKKE
+210 
-218 ILKKEIPK
+218 
-226 KEIPKKEILKK
+226 
-237 EILKKEILKKE
+237 
-248 ILKKEIPKKEIL
+248 
-260 KKEIPKKEI
+260 
-269 LKKEIPKKEI
+269 
-279 PKKEILKKEIPKKEI
+279 
-294 LKKEILKKEILKKEI
+294 
-309 PKKEIL
+309 

-406 LVGRTELANRKSADL
+406 LVARTELANKKGADL

-429 IPKHSTSNAHG
+429 IPKRSTSNAHG

>member
-1 MLVRLGVVACL
+1 MRLGVVACL
-12 FWLHFAYATTLKII
+12 FWLHFACATTLKII

-38 LFNQEV
+38 SFNQEI

-109 KLYVSIVEKKPLV
+109 KLYVSIVEKKPLS
-122 RHQMAPKPPKHHA
+122 RHQMAPKPPKHRT

-146 SIKKEAKEKT
+146 SIKKEAKEIKEKT
-156 PIKHAHSKHAHSP
+156 PTKHAHSKHTHSQ

-183 IPKKEILKKEILK
+183 
-196 KEILKKEIPKKEIL
+196 
-210 KKEIPKKE
+210 
-218 ILKKEIPK
+218 
-226 KEIPKKEILKK
+226 
-237 EILKKEILKKE
+237 
-248 ILKKEIPKKEIL
+248 
-260 KKEIPKKEI
+260 
-269 LKKEIPKKEI
+269 
-279 PKKEILKKEIPKKEI
+279 
-294 LKKEILKKEILKKEI
+294 
-309 PKKEIL
+309 
-315 KKEIPKKEAENESK
+315 AENEGK

-338 DTFIKTKRKKHK
+338 DTSIKTKRKKHK

-406 LVGRTELANRKSADL
+406 LVARTELANKKSADL

-429 IPKHSTSNAHG
+429 IPKRSTSNAHG

-450 SERARKVAEQENKDD
+450 SERARKVAEQENKDN

>member
-12 FWLHFAYATTLKII
+12 FWLHFACATTLKII

-38 LFNQEV
+38 SFNQEI

-88 LARVVISHAP
+88 LVRVVISHAP

-109 KLYVSIVEKKPLV
+109 KLYVSIVEKKPLS
-122 RHQMAPKPPKHHA
+122 RHQMAPKPPKHRT

-146 SIKKEAKEKT
+146 SIKKEAKEVKEKT
-156 PIKHAHSKHAHSP
+156 PTKHAHSKHTHSQ

-183 IPKKEILKKEILK
+183 
-196 KEILKKEIPKKEIL
+196 
-210 KKEIPKKE
+210 
-218 ILKKEIPK
+218 
-226 KEIPKKEILKK
+226 
-237 EILKKEILKKE
+237 
-248 ILKKEIPKKEIL
+248 
-260 KKEIPKKEI
+260 
-269 LKKEIPKKEI
+269 
-279 PKKEILKKEIPKKEI
+279 
-294 LKKEILKKEILKKEI
+294 
-309 PKKEIL
+309 
-315 KKEIPKKEAENESK
+315 AENEGK

-338 DTFIKTKRKKHK
+338 DAFIKNKRKKHK

-376 VLEVVKFLHKELKKR
+376 VLEVVKFLYKELKKR

-406 LVGRTELANRKSADL
+406 LVARTELANKKSADL

-429 IPKHSTSNAHG
+429 IPKRSTSNAHG

-450 SERARKVAEQENKDD
+450 SERARKVAEQENKDN

-502 SIRKNYPD
+502 SVRKDYPD

>member
-1 MLVRLGVVACL
+1 MLVRLWVVACL
-12 FWLHFAYATTLKII
+12 FWLHFAYATTLKIT
-26 NIVPFGSSSVKI
+26 NIVPFGSSSVKMV
-38 LFNQEV
+38 FNQEV
-44 KKFKEVSLKNFKSY
+44 KKFKEVPLKNFKSY

-73 FSKQSSITIAQFSPK
+73 FSKQSFITIAQFSPK
-88 LARVVISHAP
+88 LARVVIGYAP

-109 KLYVSIVEKKPLV
+109 KLYVSIVEKKPLI
-122 RHQMAPKPPKHHA
+122 RHQIALKPTKHHA
-135 LKHPTPKPAPK
+135 PKHTTPKPAPK
-146 SIKKEAKEKT
+146 PIKKEAKKSQEAKEKT
-156 PIKHAHSKHAHSP
+156 PTKHVHLKHAHSP

-183 IPKKEILKKEILK
+183 
-196 KEILKKEIPKKEIL
+196 
-210 KKEIPKKE
+210 
-218 ILKKEIPK
+218 
-226 KEIPKKEILKK
+226 
-237 EILKKEILKKE
+237 
-248 ILKKEIPKKEIL
+248 
-260 KKEIPKKEI
+260 
-269 LKKEIPKKEI
+269 
-279 PKKEILKKEIPKKEI
+279 
-294 LKKEILKKEILKKEI
+294 
-309 PKKEIL
+309 
-315 KKEIPKKEAENESK
+315 AENESK
-329 NQVFIAEKN
+329 NPIFIAEKN

-362 CGAMSANLVCEKDI
+362 CGAMSTNLVCEKDI

-406 LVGRTELANRKSADL
+406 LVARTELANKKSADL

-502 SIRKNYPD
+502 SVRKNYPD

-541 AIESKRIQSK
+541 AIESKHIQSK

>member
-12 FWLHFAYATTLKII
+12 FWLHFACATTLKII

-38 LFNQEV
+38 SFNQEI

-58 LELEAILTIPKKHYQ
+58 LELEVILTIPKKHYQ

-109 KLYVSIVEKKPLV
+109 KLYVSIVEKKPLS
-122 RHQMAPKPPKHHA
+122 RHQMAPKPPKHRT
-135 LKHPTPKPAPK
+135 LKHQTPHHVLKHLTPKPAPK
-146 SIKKEAKEKT
+146 SIKKEAKEAKEKT
-156 PIKHAHSKHAHSP
+156 PTKHARSKHTHSQ
-169 LNERSAKKEIPKKE
+169 LNERSA
-183 IPKKEILKKEILK
+183 
-196 KEILKKEIPKKEIL
+196 
-210 KKEIPKKE
+210 
-218 ILKKEIPK
+218 
-226 KEIPKKEILKK
+226 
-237 EILKKEILKKE
+237 
-248 ILKKEIPKKEIL
+248 
-260 KKEIPKKEI
+260 
-269 LKKEIPKKEI
+269 
-279 PKKEILKKEIPKKEI
+279 
-294 LKKEILKKEILKKEI
+294 
-309 PKKEIL
+309 

-338 DTFIKTKRKKHK
+338 DAFIKTKRKKHK

-406 LVGRTELANRKSADL
+406 LVARTELANKKSADL

-429 IPKHSTSNAHG
+429 IPKRSTSNAHG

-450 SERARKVAEQENKDD
+450 SERARKVAEQENKDN

>member
-12 FWLHFAYATTLKII
+12 FWLHFACATTLKII

-73 FSKQSSITIAQFSPK
+73 FSKQSFITIAQFNPK
-88 LARVVISHAP
+88 LARVVIGYAP

-109 KLYVSIVEKKPLV
+109 KLYVSIVEKKPLI
-122 RHQMAPKPPKHHA
+122 RHQITPKPPKHHA
-135 LKHPTPKPAPK
+135 LKHQVPKPTPKP
-146 SIKKEAKEKT
+146 IKKETKEKT
-156 PIKHAHSKHAHSP
+156 TKHAHSKHAHSP

-183 IPKKEILKKEILK
+183 
-196 KEILKKEIPKKEIL
+196 
-210 KKEIPKKE
+210 
-218 ILKKEIPK
+218 
-226 KEIPKKEILKK
+226 
-237 EILKKEILKKE
+237 
-248 ILKKEIPKKEIL
+248 
-260 KKEIPKKEI
+260 
-269 LKKEIPKKEI
+269 
-279 PKKEILKKEIPKKEI
+279 
-294 LKKEILKKEILKKEI
+294 
-309 PKKEIL
+309 
-315 KKEIPKKEAENESK
+315 AENESK
-329 NQVFIAEKN
+329 NPIFIAEKN

-406 LVGRTELANRKSADL
+406 LVARTELANKKSADL

-429 IPKHSTSNAHG
+429 IPKRSTSNAHG

-483 QRLIV
+483 QRLII

-502 SIRKNYPD
+502 SVRKNYPD

>member
-12 FWLHFAYATTLKII
+12 FWLHFAYATTLKIT
-26 NIVPFGSSSVKI
+26 NIVPFGSSSVKMV
-38 LFNQEV
+38 FNQEI
-44 KKFKEVSLKNFKSY
+44 KKFKEVPLKNFKSY
-58 LELEAILTIPKKHYQ
+58 LELEAVLTIPKKHYQ
-73 FSKQSSITIAQFSPK
+73 FSKQSFITIAQFSPK
-88 LARVVISHAP
+88 LARVVIGYAP
-98 KMTYEVKILKD
+98 KMTYEIKVLKD

-122 RHQMAPKPPKHHA
+122 RHQMVLKPPKHHA
-135 LKHPTPKPAPK
+135 LKHTTPKPTPKP
-146 SIKKEAKEKT
+146 IKKEAKKSKETKGKT
-156 PIKHAHSKHAHSP
+156 PTKHARSKHAHSP

-183 IPKKEILKKEILK
+183 
-196 KEILKKEIPKKEIL
+196 
-210 KKEIPKKE
+210 
-218 ILKKEIPK
+218 
-226 KEIPKKEILKK
+226 
-237 EILKKEILKKE
+237 
-248 ILKKEIPKKEIL
+248 
-260 KKEIPKKEI
+260 
-269 LKKEIPKKEI
+269 
-279 PKKEILKKEIPKKEI
+279 
-294 LKKEILKKEILKKEI
+294 
-309 PKKEIL
+309 
-315 KKEIPKKEAENESK
+315 AENESK
-329 NQVFIAEKN
+329 NPIFIAEKN

-406 LVGRTELANRKSADL
+406 LVARTELANKKGADL

-429 IPKHSTSNAHG
+429 IPKRSTSNAHG

-473 KSLLLNSLNT
+473 KSLFLNSLNT

-502 SIRKNYPD
+502 SVRKNYPD

>member
-12 FWLHFAYATTLKII
+12 FWLHFAYATTLKIT

-38 LFNQEV
+38 LFNQEI
-44 KKFKEVSLKNFKSY
+44 KKFKEVPLKNFKSY
-58 LELEAILTIPKKHYQ
+58 LELEAVLTIPKKHYQ
-73 FSKQSSITIAQFSPK
+73 FSKQSFITIAQFSPK
-88 LARVVISHAP
+88 LARVVIGYAP
-98 KMTYEVKILKD
+98 KMTYEIKILKD
-109 KLYVSIVEKKPLV
+109 KLYVSIVEKKPLI
-122 RHQMAPKPPKHHA
+122 RHQMVLKPPKHHA
-135 LKHPTPKPAPK
+135 LKHTTPKPTPKP
-146 SIKKEAKEKT
+146 IKKEAKKSQETKEKT
-156 PIKHAHSKHAHSP
+156 PTKHAHSKHAHSP
-169 LNERSAKKEIPKKE
+169 LNERSA
-183 IPKKEILKKEILK
+183 
-196 KEILKKEIPKKEIL
+196 
-210 KKEIPKKE
+210 
-218 ILKKEIPK
+218 
-226 KEIPKKEILKK
+226 KKEILKK

-248 ILKKEIPKKEIL
+248 ILKKEIL
-260 KKEIPKKEI
+260 
-269 LKKEIPKKEI
+269 
-279 PKKEILKKEIPKKEI
+279 
-294 LKKEILKKEILKKEI
+294 
-309 PKKEIL
+309 
-315 KKEIPKKEAENESK
+315 KKEAENESK

-406 LVGRTELANRKSADL
+406 LVARTELANRKSADL